1 MSVKTE
7 DTLAFIMTRKV
18 ITVPAKE
25 KVSKALYIMSKND
38 IGSLVVVDED
48 RPVGI
53 VTERDIVRRLVN
65 DWETPKI
72 PVMGLMSH
80 PLITAEPETPSW
92 EAFRTMLKKRI
103 RRLPVLDQGKLV
115 GIVTERD
122 LFRWV
127 LLVAYEPHLPEDIK
141 EIVEK
146 GYPR

>member
-25 KVSKALYIMSKND
+25 KVSKALDIMSKKD
-38 IGSLVVVDED
+38 IGSLVVLNKDQ
-48 RPVGI
+48 PVGI

-72 PVMGLMSH
+72 PVMDLMSH
-80 PLITAEPETPSW
+80 PLVTAEPETPSW

-103 RRLPVLDQGKLV
+103 RRLPVLDRGKLV

>member
-7 DTLAFIMTRKV
+7 DTLAFIMTKKV
-18 ITVPAKE
+18 VTVSPKE
-25 KVSKALYIMSKND
+25 KVSQALAIMSKND
-38 IGSLVVVDED
+38 IGSLVVIEED
-48 RPVGI
+48 QPVGI
-53 VTERDIVRRLVN
+53 ITERDLVRRFLK
-65 DWETPKI
+65 DRQTPDAR
-72 PVMGLMSH
+72 VGDFMSR
-80 PLITAEPETPSW
+80 PLITADAGTPSW

-103 RRLPVLDQGKLV
+103 RRLPVVDKGKLV

-127 LLVAYEPHLPEDIK
+127 LLVAYESQLPEDIK